1 MSAVQSVAKDDAH
14 GKSTQPTKDNV
25 IDPDVRSSES
35 ADDDDHDHT
44 DTSKVIVRSKKRN
57 LLGKI
62 FWTPP
67 WCRYDPSKPPQ
78 FSLFQNVLFAFAG
91 AFTVANLYY
100 SHPILNVLA
109 RDFKVT
115 DIEVSRIPTL
125 AQSGYAVGLL
135 LICPL
140 GDLFPRRPYTLILVF
155 FTATLWIVLCL
166 TSNFEVFLGVSFIT
180 AITTVT
186 PQIMLPLVGE
196 LAPPNR
202 RPLALSIVVSGNLL
216 GIVIARIL
224 SGVVTNFTNWRNIYW
239 IALGLQYSIFI
250 ALYLFMPA
258 YPSTNPLPPGN
269 RLISFLKIYPK
280 LLFSIL
286 QLAFKHPVLVQAGLI
301 SFCTSV
307 SFTNFWTTLTFLLS
321 SPPYSLPPTPIGL
334 FGLIGVA
341 GIFLGPLYAKYL
353 IQPLKIPAYAVIIG
367 EFVNLVG
374 CIIGTYTGTFT
385 LAGPVLQALGLDA
398 GLQITQIANRTA
410 IYSVAPDARNRV
422 NTVFMIFTFL
432 GQISGTAAGNEIYER
447 YGGWRSSG
455 SLSVAIVAFSF
466 VVVGV
471 RGPWEKGW
479 IGWGGGWGKIDKRV
493 KNEKEGGDVEK
504 AADGKGGV
512 EAGEKSVEGVGNES
526 LSAGAEKETERKAV
540 QEK

>member
-1 MSAVQSVAKDDAH
+1 
-14 GKSTQPTKDNV
+14 
-25 IDPDVRSSES
+25 
-35 ADDDDHDHT
+35 
-44 DTSKVIVRSKKRN
+44 
-57 LLGKI
+57 
-62 FWTPP
+62 
-67 WCRYDPSKPPQ
+67 
-78 FSLFQNVLFAFAG
+78 
-91 AFTVANLYY
+91 
-100 SHPILNVLA
+100 
-109 RDFKVT
+109 
-115 DIEVSRIPTL
+115 
-125 AQSGYAVGLL
+125 
-135 LICPL
+135 
-140 GDLFPRRPYTLILVF
+140 
-155 FTATLWIVLCL
+155 
-166 TSNFEVFLGVSFIT
+166 
-180 AITTVT
+180 
-186 PQIMLPLVGE
+186 MLPLVGE

-224 SGVVTNFTNWRNIYW
+224 SGVVAQFTHWRNIYW
-239 IALGLQYSIFI
+239 IALGLQYTIFI

-269 RLISFLKIYPK
+269 RLTAFLKTYPK

-367 EFVNLVG
+367 EFVNLIG
-374 CIIGTYTGTFT
+374 CVVGTYTGTFT
-385 LAGPVLQALGLDA
+385 LAGPVIQALGLDA

-410 IYSVAPDARNRV
+410 IYSVATDARNRV
-422 NTVFMIFTFL
+422 NTVFMLFTFL
-432 GQISGTAAGNEIYER
+432 GQISGTAAGNEIYQR

-479 IGWGGGWGKIDKRV
+479 IGWSGGWGRIDKSV
-493 KNEKEGGDVEK
+493 KNGKEGGDVES
-504 AADGKGGV
+504 
-512 EAGEKSVEGVGNES
+512 GEKSAAGIPGKEGVGEDAKEDSKEDSPNGASKEAES
-526 LSAGAEKETERKAV
+526 RTV
-540 QEK
+540 QDK